1 MGTLLLVYVAPVRQ
15 LRTTAGRAQTGS
27 HTGLGANAGP
37 LGFEMPE
44 PRRPL
49 SSPRLSFY
57 TEQGVSRAL
66 LSELVLQIGGKCA
79 KHVTTSQGLKAQVL
93 ES

>member
-1 MGTLLLVYVAPVRQ
+1 MGTLLLVYVAPVCQ
-15 LRTTAGRAQTGS
+15 LRAIAGRARTGS
-27 HTGLGANAGP
+27 HMGLGANAGP
-37 LGFEMPE
+37 LGFETPE
-44 PRRPL
+44 PRWPL

-57 TEQGVSRAL
+57 TEQGASRAF